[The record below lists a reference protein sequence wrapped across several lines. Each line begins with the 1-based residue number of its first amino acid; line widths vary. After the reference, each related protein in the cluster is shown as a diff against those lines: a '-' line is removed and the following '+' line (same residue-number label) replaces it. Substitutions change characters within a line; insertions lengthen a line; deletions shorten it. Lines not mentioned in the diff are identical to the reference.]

1 MITKSRDSEVPMHT
15 RPGILV
21 CTVFLAGFLA
31 GTAFAQ
37 PGGPGSEDAT
47 GLVLRSTA
55 GEFSGR
61 APRPD
66 EPIAEVRPGQTVT
79 ITGDCVR
86 APSADDLRVVLT
98 LASGVTGY
106 RAVMA
111 TDQRIHE
118 GNLQV
123 RVPDMPE
130 ADNHVFQ
137 VKVFRLGQQAPQ
149 ICEAGAIRIDA
160 EPGKVG

>member
-1 MITKSRDSEVPMHT
+1 MITKLRDSEVPMHLQ
-15 RPGILV
+15 PVIVLGAVL
-21 CTVFLAGFLA
+21 LAGAAL
-31 GTAFAQ
+31 AQ
-37 PGGPGSEDAT
+37 PGGLGSEDAT
-47 GLVLRSTA
+47 GLVLRSTV

-61 APRPD
+61 APIPA

-86 APSADDLRVVLT
+86 APSADELRVVLT
-98 LASGVTGY
+98 LAESTAGY

-111 TDQRIHE
+111 TDQRIHD

-137 VKVFRLGQQAPQ
+137 VKVFRLGQLAPQ

-160 EPGKVG
+160 QPDGKVG

>member
-1 MITKSRDSEVPMHT
+1 MITKSRDSEVPMHIK
-15 RPGILV
+15 PVIVICAVL
-21 CTVFLAGFLA
+21 LAGAAL
-31 GTAFAQ
+31 AQ
-37 PGGPGSEDAT
+37 PGGLGSEDAT
-47 GLVLRSTA
+47 GLVLRSTV

-61 APRPD
+61 APLPG
-66 EPIAEVRPGQTVT
+66 EPVAEVRPGETVT
-79 ITGDCVR
+79 ITGDCVH

-98 LASGVTGY
+98 LAQGTAGY

-111 TDQRIHE
+111 TDQRIHD

-123 RVPDMPE
+123 RVPDMPQ

-149 ICEAGAIRIDA
+149 ICEAGAIRIGAQPD
-160 EPGKVG
+160 GKVG